1 MQRNQSSGMES
12 CGAVQWIHRYDNIDL
27 WYDCPDGCLQ
37 TCWSLQGVPGNP
49 SSSIICIWH
58 WGNWMLFQNSRW
70 ECMMAGPIFTVRLIA
85 ASLWPMNMVISSTG
99 QQRLRLQGILW
110 GCGWNN
116 QKGKEREEYTSR
128 DFCSLPHWFDL
139 LLCHFM
145 DWLRVHDVACNYES
159 IRFWQYSLFV
169 GWGKYVS
176 EGDRCRISMHMRISH
191 AFIDGKPLADAFNN
205 IQTALDELD
214 FWVD

>member
-12 CGAVQWIHRYDNIDL
+12 SGAVQWIHRYDNIDI
-27 WYDCPDGCLQ
+27 WYDCADGCLQ

-70 ECMMAGPIFTVRLIA
+70 ECMMAGPIFTIRLIA

-99 QQRLRLQGILW
+99 QQRLLTTRYSMRLWLIS
-110 GCGWNN
+110 
-116 QKGKEREEYTSR
+116 KAKKEKNIHPETSDLCR
-128 DFCSLPHWFDL
+128 TDL
-139 LLCHFM
+139 LLCHSM

-159 IRFWQYSLFV
+159 IRFWQSDL
-169 GWGKYVS
+169 
-176 EGDRCRISMHMRISH
+176 
-191 AFIDGKPLADAFNN
+191 
-205 IQTALDELD
+205 
-214 FWVD
+214 